1 MLHLVWVRNSR
12 WLFLTAFFRLWS
24 LDGHWVF
31 PSPRIFD
38 GWWTEYSCSDDS
50 IKAQPQCMMY
60 QPSVQRPEALFC
72 GSGDLEGC
80 HGPGLV
86 WEAKR
91 VLFHFLLGA
100 GDHWWRRPRVE
111 APNISPFRKSLGR
124 PWLAL
129 PMSFPGSEYGQE
141 DSAGQGSSWSES
153 LYSAPIFFL
162 LWYLAV
168 LFPLLVTRLSLSPSS
183 VEVLNFYH
191 SIFY

>member
-111 APNISPFRKSLGR
+111 APNISPGEALISSAHVFPRLRVWTGR
-124 PWLAL
+124 LCRT
-129 PMSFPGSEYGQE
+129 GQLLVR
-141 DSAGQGSSWSES
+141 ES
-153 LYSAPIFFL
+153 LQCSHL
-162 LWYLAV
+162 LPTLISGCIV
-168 LFPLLVTRLSLSPSS
+168 SPLGDKTVLVTLQCWGPQLLP
-183 VEVLNFYH
+183 
-191 SIFY
+191 